1 MPHAAFSLPADDG
14 LPLQCQAWQ
23 TEQPPS
29 AVIVAVH
36 GMAEHIGR
44 YAELGR
50 ALNNAG
56 IALYG
61 YDQRG
66 HGLTAQAGTLGLFA
80 LEDGWDKAVN
90 DVQTMARHVA
100 AQHPHTP
107 LFLLGHSMGS
117 YIAQAHLMHGGF
129 AWAGAV
135 LSGSNFQPAALYK
148 VAGVVAWFET
158 WRQGPQGRS
167 ALIDW
172 LSFGSFNKAFRPNRT
187 AFDWLSRDPAAVDRY
202 VNDTLC
208 GFRCTNR
215 FWQDLLCGLQQI
227 SNRANL
233 ARIAPALPILIIGG
247 ECDPVSAGKR
257 LKSLRNALA
266 HAGSTD
272 IELHLYAGAR
282 HELFNET
289 NRAQVTS
296 DLLAWLQ
303 RRMSQPGPRDTVISP
318 QRN

>member
-14 LPLQCQAWQ
+14 LALQCQAWQ
-23 TEQPPS
+23 TAQPPK
-29 AVIVAVH
+29 AVIVLVH

-44 YAELGR
+44 YAELGL
-50 ALNNAG
+50 ALNEAG

-61 YDQRG
+61 HDQRG
-66 HGLTAQAGTLGLFA
+66 HGQTAQAATLGLFA
-80 LEDGWDKAVN
+80 PEDGWGKVVG
-90 DVQTMARHVA
+90 DVQTVARYVA
-100 AQHPHTP
+100 GQHPQTP

-117 YIAQAHLMHGGF
+117 YIAQAHLMHSRF

-135 LSGSNFQPAALYK
+135 LSGSNYQPAGLYK
-148 VAGVVAWFET
+148 VAAAIATLEA

-172 LSFGSFNKAFRPNRT
+172 LSFGNFNKAFRPNHS
-187 AFDWLSRDPAAVDRY
+187 AFDWLSRDPAAVERY
-202 VNDTLC
+202 IADPLC

-215 FWQDLLCGLQQI
+215 FWQDLLGGLQQI

-257 LKSLRNALA
+257 LKDLRDALA
-266 HAGSTD
+266 GAGTAD
-272 IELHLYAGAR
+272 IELLLYAGAR

-289 NRAQVTS
+289 NRAQVIS

-303 RRMSQPGPRDTVISP
+303 RRMNQPGPHATVIRP